1 MVWQGRLAGHACLS
15 SVESRWPSP
24 ATNNLEL
31 VEKVVTH
38 RLGSVISSR
47 ASDLCHGSV
56 QARYTH
62 ITREMREELLANLTA
77 EWEASLHARLA
88 MCPTTPVAVLNDLLR
103 EQLGA
108 RG

>member
-1 MVWQGRLAGHACLS
+1 
-15 SVESRWPSP
+15 
-24 ATNNLEL
+24 
-31 VEKVVTH
+31 
-38 RLGSVISSR
+38 
-47 ASDLCHGSV
+47 
-56 QARYTH
+56 
-62 ITREMREELLANLTA
+62 MREELLANLTA